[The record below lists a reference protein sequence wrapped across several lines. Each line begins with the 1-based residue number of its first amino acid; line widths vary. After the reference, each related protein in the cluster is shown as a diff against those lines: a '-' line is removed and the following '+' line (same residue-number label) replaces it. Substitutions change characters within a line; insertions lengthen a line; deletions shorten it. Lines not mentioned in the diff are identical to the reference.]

1 MNIMHFFQIVYCC
14 DAFKFILQWLCVV
27 FLYNTINAHI
37 NPLPEA
43 FGNVTSILA
52 GNFGEVF
59 SVART

>member
-1 MNIMHFFQIVYCC
+1 MVMCTY
-14 DAFKFILQWLCVV
+14 
-27 FLYNTINAHI
+27 FLYHTINAHTCI

>member
-1 MNIMHFFQIVYCC
+1 MVMCTHFRYH
-14 DAFKFILQWLCVV
+14 
-27 FLYNTINAHI
+27 TINAHI

>member
-1 MNIMHFFQIVYCC
+1 MVMCTY
-14 DAFKFILQWLCVV
+14 
-27 FLYNTINAHI
+27 FLYHTINAHI

-59 SVART
+59 SVTRT

>member
-1 MNIMHFFQIVYCC
+1 MHFFFQMFIVVMNLNSY
-14 DAFKFILQWLCVV
+14 FKVYV
-27 FLYNTINAHI
+27 YFLYHAINAHI

-52 GNFGEVF
+52 GNLGEVF

>member
-1 MNIMHFFQIVYCC
+1 MVMCTY
-14 DAFKFILQWLCVV
+14 
-27 FLYNTINAHI
+27 FLIYHTINAHI